1 MVSLGTCRSSQY
13 IPTYTRLEAKTD
25 TRNLTSYTK
34 FFRWCRWI
42 ELMIGR
48 EIIITFFLA
57 LHESDSA
64 LVVRTKSPKVL
75 ENITIKRLYVLLPC
89 IEEGYFLMLQ
99 ITPAEL
105 VLPHVSLSVDVKE
118 YDQEDEL
125 LENIKAEVT
134 SSLNKIP
141 FQEYYDPFEHS
152 SGTFPS
158 KAFHL
163 FP

>member
-1 MVSLGTCRSSQY
+1 
-13 IPTYTRLEAKTD
+13 
-25 TRNLTSYTK
+25 
-34 FFRWCRWI
+34 
-42 ELMIGR
+42 MIGR

-75 ENITIKRLYVLLPC
+75 ESITIKRLYVLLPC

-105 VLPHVSLSVDVKE
+105 VLPHISLSVDMKE

-152 SGTFPS
+152 SGTFS
-158 KAFHL
+158 
-163 FP
+163 

>member
-1 MVSLGTCRSSQY
+1 M
-13 IPTYTRLEAKTD
+13 
-25 TRNLTSYTK
+25 
-34 FFRWCRWI
+34 
-42 ELMIGR
+42 
-48 EIIITFFLA
+48 
-57 LHESDSA
+57 
-64 LVVRTKSPKVL
+64 RTKSPKVL

-105 VLPHVSLSVDVKE
+105 VLPHISLNVDMKE

-152 SGTFPS
+152 SGSFPPRHFIYFHRFLDLPPALGICE
-158 KAFHL
+158 AFFFTRHKYRHAMNL
-163 FP
+163 L

>member
-1 MVSLGTCRSSQY
+1 
-13 IPTYTRLEAKTD
+13 
-25 TRNLTSYTK
+25 
-34 FFRWCRWI
+34 
-42 ELMIGR
+42 MIGR